1 MGYINIFVSK
11 DAHINIKDKWVI
23 LKNSQKII
31 EYPLEDINSVMIENL
46 ASTISTYT
54 LSKFAEN
61 NILVF
66 ICNNSHL
73 PTGVFLPF
81 SSYYRP
87 LAVYKNQVDLPKPL
101 QKQLW
106 QQIIKNKI
114 SNQNEVLNRFGG
126 KDELKKYLDN
136 VLSGDSKNSEGVASQ
151 VYFRKLFGKNF
162 TRDND
167 EVINA
172 LLNYG
177 YSIIRGF
184 VARSITV
191 HGFVTFLGIFHK
203 NEFNAFN
210 LADDLMEVFRPL
222 VDLFVKTNLSQIN
235 KFSSVEKGLIYNIIN
250 IDVEIDRQKHSV
262 SNAIDMFVESLAKS
276 LKDKKVELKEI
287 KIIGL
292 DSHRY
297 E

>member
-1 MGYINIFVSK
+1 MAYINIFVTK
-11 DAHINIKDKWVI
+11 DAHINIKDRWVV
-23 LKNSQKII
+23 LKNPQKSC

-46 ASTISTYT
+46 TSTISTYT

-66 ICNNSHL
+66 VCDSSHL
-73 PTGVFLPF
+73 PSGLLLPF

-87 LAVYKNQVDLPKPL
+87 FAVYKNQISISKPL

-114 SNQNEVLNRFGG
+114 NNQNEVLNRFGN
-126 KDELKKYLDN
+126 KDALKKYLDN
-136 VLSGDSKNSEGVASQ
+136 VLSGDNKNSEGVASQ
-151 VYFRKLFGKNF
+151 VYFRKLFGKDF

-167 EVINA
+167 DIINA

-184 VARSITV
+184 VARSVTV
-191 HGFVTFLGIFHK
+191 HGFIPFLGLFHK

-222 VDLFVKTNLSQIN
+222 VDLFVKTNFSEIKN
-235 KFSSVEKGLIYNIIN
+235 FSSLEKSAIYNIIN
-250 IDVEIDRQKHSV
+250 IDVDIEGQKQSV
-262 SNAIDMFVESLAKS
+262 CNAIDLYVESLAKS
-276 LKDKKVELKEI
+276 IKNKKVELKEI

-292 DSHRY
+292 ASHRY

>member
-11 DAHINIKDKWVI
+11 DAHINIKDKWVV
-23 LKNSQKII
+23 LKNTQKSS

-54 LSKFAEN
+54 LSKFAEH

-73 PTGVFLPF
+73 PSGILLPF

-87 LAVYKNQVDLPKPL
+87 LSIYKSQVGVSKPL

-114 SNQNEVLNRFGG
+114 SNQNEVLNRLGG
-126 KDELKKYLDN
+126 SDELKKYFDS
-136 VLSGDSKNSEGVASQ
+136 VLSGDSKNSEAVASQ
-151 VYFRKLFGKNF
+151 VYFKKLFGKNF

-167 EVINA
+167 EIINA

-191 HGFVTFLGIFHK
+191 HGFVPFLGLFHK

-250 IDVEIDRQKHSV
+250 IDVEIDRQKHSI

>member
-11 DAHINIKDKWVI
+11 DAHINIKDRWVI
-23 LKNSQKII
+23 LKNTQKSS

-54 LSKFAEN
+54 LSKFAEH

-73 PTGVFLPF
+73 PSGILLPF

-87 LAVYKNQVDLPKPL
+87 LSIYKSQVGVSKPL

-114 SNQNEVLNRFGG
+114 SNQNEVLNRLGG
-126 KDELKKYLDN
+126 RDELKKYFDT
-136 VLSGDSKNSEGVASQ
+136 VLSGDSKNSEAVASQ
-151 VYFRKLFGKNF
+151 VYFKKLFGKNF

-167 EVINA
+167 EIINA

-191 HGFVTFLGIFHK
+191 HGFVPFLGLFHK

-210 LADDLMEVFRPL
+210 LADDLMEVLRPL
-222 VDLFVKTNLSQIN
+222 VDLFVKINFSKTNKI
-235 KFSSVEKGLIYNIIN
+235 SSEEKGLIYNIIN
-250 IDVEIDRQKHSV
+250 IDVEIDNQKQSV